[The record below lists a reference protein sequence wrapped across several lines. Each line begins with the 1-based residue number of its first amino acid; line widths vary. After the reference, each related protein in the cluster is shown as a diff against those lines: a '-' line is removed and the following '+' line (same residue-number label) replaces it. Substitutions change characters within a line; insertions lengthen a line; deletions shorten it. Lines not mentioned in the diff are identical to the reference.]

1 MGKLR
6 AFWRRLGPGFVTGM
20 SDDDPSGIATYTQ
33 AGAAFGFGQLWVT
46 LFTVPLMSAVQ
57 EVCGRIGMVTGK
69 GIAAVVREHY
79 GAKVLWGAVATLVVA
94 NVVNIGANLGA
105 MASATALVVGGPRW
119 PLLVGFTALM
129 VALEILVPYRRYVRV
144 LKWCTLALLAYVAT
158 ALIVVEDWNGAF
170 LATVA
175 PSFSFSPAFLF
186 GFVALLGTTISP
198 YLFFWQ
204 AGEEAEDEVS
214 HRRIKN
220 VGEGVPKVTG
230 RMIRGMRRD
239 TVVGMLLSNVV
250 AWFIM
255 VTAASTLHVHGLTDI
270 WTADQAAQALVP
282 LAGPLTAGLF
292 ALGIVGAG
300 LLGVPVLAGA
310 AAYAV
315 AEASGWR
322 EGLSL
327 KFRRARGFYGVLAL
341 ATAVGLLINFSPI
354 PPFRMLYYAAA
365 LNGLLAPPLLVLIL
379 LLARRTDVL
388 GTWREGRGTLFVGW
402 LTAGIMALA
411 AVGLL
416 VSWLW

>member
-1 MGKLR
+1 
-6 AFWRRLGPGFVTGM
+6 M

-46 LFTVPLMSAVQ
+46 LFAVPLMSAVQ

-69 GIAAVVREHY
+69 GIAAAVREHY
-79 GAKVLWGAVATLVVA
+79 GAKVLWGAVTMLVVA
-94 NVVNIGANLGA
+94 NMVNIGANLGA

-119 PLLVGFTALM
+119 LLLVGFTAL
-129 VALEILVPYRRYVRV
+129 VVTLEILVPYRRYVRV

-158 ALIVVEDWNGAF
+158 ALIVVEDWSGAF
-170 LATVA
+170 LATVV
-175 PSFSFSPAFLF
+175 PSFSFSPSFLF

-204 AGEEAEDEVS
+204 AGEEAEDEVL
-214 HRRIKN
+214 HRHIKN
-220 VGEGVPKVTG
+220 MGEGVPKVTG
-230 RMIRGMRRD
+230 LMIRGLRRD
-239 TVVGMLLSNVV
+239 TVVGMVLSNVV

-255 VTAASTLHVHGLTDI
+255 VTAASTLHVHGLTEI

-282 LAGPLTAGLF
+282 LAGSLTAGLF
-292 ALGIVGAG
+292 AVGIVGAG

-365 LNGLLAPPLLVLIL
+365 LNGFLAPPLLVLIL
-379 LLARRTDVL
+379 LLARRADVL
-388 GTWREGRGTLFVGW
+388 GAWREGRGTLFVGW
-402 LTAGIMALA
+402 LTVGIMTA
-411 AVGLL
+411 AAIGLIT
-416 VSWLW
+416 SWLW